1 MYAKSYKIEIIDLN
15 DPLVQL
21 KTTKLSIKDLLEDS
35 LNEIKGFKYEITANV
50 LLRNHK
56 GNGDI
61 EFTKSMVNNLDYEGS
76 IFPVSK
82 KDYFK
87 LNRKNVCIN
96 VFCYENNLAYLVHI
110 SDQKFKDCMG
120 LLLTTNENKSHYVYI
135 KDFNRFMCNK
145 TNNKNIKH
153 FCRYFLH
160 CFSRERVLIEHKKTC
175 LEINGKQTIKLR
187 NNLLG
192 FKNHFKQLAVPFKI
206 YADFESILK
215 GVKSNYRN

>member
-1 MYAKSYKIEIIDLN
+1 MLSLASFRHLNLSKIRPEII
-15 DPLVQL
+15 
-21 KTTKLSIKDLLEDS
+21 TTADE
-35 LNEIKGFKYEITANV
+35 N
-50 LLRNHK
+50 
-56 GNGDI
+56 
-61 EFTKSMVNNLDYEGS
+61 MVNNLDYEGS

-82 KDYFK
+82 KIISNWTK
-87 LNRKNVCIN
+87 KNVCIN
-96 VFCYENNLAYLVHI
+96 VFCYENDLAYPVHT
-110 SDQKFKDCMG
+110 SHQKVKDCMG

-175 LEINGKQTIKLR
+175 LEINGKQTVKLR

-192 FKNHFKQLAVPFKI
+192 FKNHFKQLFHLKFTLILNLFWKELKVMIETKRLH
-206 YADFESILK
+206 ILK
-215 GVKSNYRN
+215 NIKIIL

>member
-1 MYAKSYKIEIIDLN
+1 MLKLPCKLRKSVKGLINIKNNENKCFLWRHIRHLNLSKILPE
-15 DPLVQL
+15 
-21 KTTKLSIKDLLEDS
+21 T
-35 LNEIKGFKYEITANV
+35 ITIA
-50 LLRNHK
+50 
-56 GNGDI
+56 D
-61 EFTKSMVNNLDYEGS
+61 KSMVNNLDYEGS

-87 LNRKNVCIN
+87 LNKKNVCIN

-215 GVKSNYRN
+215 GVKSNDRN